1 MEKIAVYGAGVI
13 GTGEATLIT
22 GHGIPCTVIGHSE
35 RGMERCRKT
44 IAQNWD
50 DLIAHGLA
58 EEKHKIAAMKLLNL
72 TNHPEELADCTFVF
86 EAVPEDPAQ
95 KQTVFAQIEEYAAP
109 DVVIASCTSS
119 LNAGDL
125 AMLVTKP
132 ENLLV
137 AHPLQPVHMMPLVEV
152 VGHERTP
159 DAVLQR
165 TTGLLKQLHR
175 EPVVLS
181 HSVAGFLVN
190 RFQQA
195 LYRESIYLIEQ
206 GVTTADDIDLTMK
219 YLGMRY
225 ASIGL
230 LEYFDDVGLPLESTI
245 CLNIYPDLCAAT
257 AIQQLVQTHLDQ
269 GEQGKASGCG
279 LHDWSK
285 IDLDDYRQ
293 RKQAPFFPSVKQWT
307 MPE

>member
-1 MEKIAVYGAGVI
+1 M
-13 GTGEATLIT
+13 
-22 GHGIPCTVIGHSE
+22 
-35 RGMERCRKT
+35 
-44 IAQNWD
+44 
-50 DLIAHGLA
+50 
-58 EEKHKIAAMKLLNL
+58 
-72 TNHPEELADCTFVF
+72 
-86 EAVPEDPAQ
+86 
-95 KQTVFAQIEEYAAP
+95 
-109 DVVIASCTSS
+109 
-119 LNAGDL
+119 
-125 AMLVTKP
+125 
-132 ENLLV
+132 
-137 AHPLQPVHMMPLVEV
+137 
-152 VGHERTP
+152 
-159 DAVLQR
+159 
-165 TTGLLKQLHR
+165 
-175 EPVVLS
+175 LS

-206 GVTTADDIDLTMK
+206 GVTTADDIDWTMTS
-219 YLGMRY
+219 LGMRY